1 MHGEASVYL
10 REGRLPIVKKTANTQ
25 DLFPFCESTAGHIPH
40 QYLREIEVE
49 VGLF

>member
-25 DLFPFCESTAGHIPH
+25 DLFPFCKVLLATFPH